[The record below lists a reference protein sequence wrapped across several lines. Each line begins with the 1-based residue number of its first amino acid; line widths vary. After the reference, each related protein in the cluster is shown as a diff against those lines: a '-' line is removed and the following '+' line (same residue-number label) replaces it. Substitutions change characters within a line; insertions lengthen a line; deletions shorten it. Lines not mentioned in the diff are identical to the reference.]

1 MRSLETI
8 IERLKRKVSK
18 AEILEMVK
26 EIETNELDFSPLF
39 NLLLVDNQ
47 LAMRSAW
54 LIENLV
60 IPNTKIQGEY
70 FEIMAKSYF
79 TTESSSVRRNIGKTI
94 GCCSILEEF
103 EDELYDFC
111 TRLVVNSNEVVAVK
125 VHAMI
130 IAAKISTKYPELIPE
145 LETTIEG
152 EFEKNTVAFRGA
164 AKRVFKLFKK
174 AGY

>member
-1 MRSLETI
+1 MA
-8 IERLKRKVSK
+8 KD
-18 AEILEMVK
+18 
-26 EIETNELDFSPLF
+26 IETNNLDFNSLF
-39 NLLLVDNQ
+39 ELLLEDNQ

-60 IPNTKIQGEY
+60 IPNAKIQQVY
-70 FEIMAKSYF
+70 FKNLVEAYF
-79 TTESSSVRRNIGKTI
+79 KTESSSVRRNIGKTI
-94 GCCSILEEF
+94 GHCSISQDW

-111 TRLVVNSNEVVAVK
+111 TKLIVNSNEVVAVK

-130 IAAKISTKYPELIPE
+130 IAAKIAAKYTELIPE
-145 LETTIEG
+145 LKATIEG

-164 AKRVFKLFKK
+164 AKRAFKLFKK